1 MDEDAV
7 ADNVAEDADDSADVE
22 ASQPKLVS
30 HSSVS
35 EEIINRWT
43 KKYPFFTSRM
53 FFTVSYVLN
62 RIKRTS

>member
-35 EEIINRWT
+35 EETITRFLPAECFLLSVM
-43 KKYPFFTSRM
+43 Y
-53 FFTVSYVLN
+53 
-62 RIKRTS
+62 

>member
-1 MDEDAV
+1 MEVAEMDEDAV
-7 ADNVAEDADDSADVE
+7 ADNVAEDADDSADVD

-43 KKYPFFTSRM
+43 KKYP
-53 FFTVSYVLN
+53 LN
-62 RIKRTS
+62 LPAECFLLSVMY